1 MEGTQVEKHPA
12 CYHSR
17 FIELVEARQKKDHL
31 LPELEEESEEEDHNS
46 DGDDQED
53 DEAIENGWYPLSR
66 RVSSWE
72 APAKKE
78 KAREKKT
85 SQRTFRSGSD
95 ANADGTQMY
104 TRTIMA

>member
-1 MEGTQVEKHPA
+1 MQFQYPPFPWKEHRWKKHPA

-66 RVSSWE
+66 SVSSWE

-78 KAREKKT
+78 KAREKK
-85 SQRTFRSGSD
+85 
-95 ANADGTQMY
+95 N
-104 TRTIMA
+104 